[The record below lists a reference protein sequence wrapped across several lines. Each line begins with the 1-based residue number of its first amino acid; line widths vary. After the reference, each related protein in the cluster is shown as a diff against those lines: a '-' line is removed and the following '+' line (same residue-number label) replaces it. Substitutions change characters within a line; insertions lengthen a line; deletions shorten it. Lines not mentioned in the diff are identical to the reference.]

1 MQMPKQDLVLV
12 RHHLFARVGA
22 GVAKETGECVA
33 EQELILADTKFVIP
47 KKFMNIS
54 PQTINNKSKGQKNER
69 RKQKRS

>member
-1 MQMPKQDLVLV
+1 MQMPKQGHVLIQ
-12 RHHLFARVGA
+12 HHLFARVG
-22 GVAKETGECVA
+22 TGEVLQQDMGVA